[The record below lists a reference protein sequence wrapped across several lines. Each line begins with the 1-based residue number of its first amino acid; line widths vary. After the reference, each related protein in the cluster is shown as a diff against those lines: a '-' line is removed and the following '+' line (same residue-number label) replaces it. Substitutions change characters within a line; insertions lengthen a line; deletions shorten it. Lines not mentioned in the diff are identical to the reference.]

1 LVSSC
6 SPRVALSH
14 GTCESEIRIS
24 SEKIFELK
32 GNTIE
37 STQFVVNKTVQLEP
51 NLRKLLHMD
60 WFKECSEVLTPLIDK
75 KNACRKERCKII
87 FHL

>member
-6 SPRVALSH
+6 SPRVALSR

-32 GNTIE
+32 GKYNRNT
-37 STQFVVNKTVQLEP
+37 QPK
-51 NLRKLLHMD
+51 
-60 WFKECSEVLTPLIDK
+60 SEQIGAAGAKSLQTSPYSL
-75 KNACRKERCKII
+75 
-87 FHL
+87 